1 MFSRMRFMVFLLV
14 CGLVSGVG
22 QSVAIAVAGASGGSD
37 GGNTVTV
44 VVTTVSATPGRTG
57 SSGSG
62 LGGGRR
68 DTYVC
73 SYTIAPPSMTVGLPE
88 GGPEAGHFYLVSC
101 TGPGVPPGPIVV
113 WMANLASGV
122 GEGVTP
128 TAVGERAASSI
139 RLPSPVIETNPAGS
153 TVVNIQTWL
162 WVSSSI
168 WHPWTARASV
178 SGITATATATP
189 VRVAFDMGDGAQ
201 VVCDG
206 PGSAYNPAEMGSA
219 KTSSCSYVY
228 RSSSAGQES
237 PDGNPNDAAYTVT
250 ATITWDV
257 SWKGDGFVGGGTL
270 PPLTTTSTT
279 HLRVEQI
286 ESVQQS

>member
-1 MFSRMRFMVFLLV
+1 MRVFFFVLV
-14 CGLVSGVG
+14 CGIVSGVG
-22 QSVAIAVAGASGGSD
+22 QSVAIATAGASGGSD

-44 VVTTVSATPGRTG
+44 VVTTVSAAPGRTG
-57 SSGSG
+57 SAGYAHGS
-62 LGGGRR
+62 GRR

-73 SYTIAPPSMTVGLPE
+73 SYTIAPPSMTVGLPT
-88 GGPEAGHFYLVSC
+88 GGPEAGQFYLVSC

-122 GEGVTP
+122 AEGVTP

-139 RLPSPVIETNPAGS
+139 RLPSPVIETNPADS
-153 TVVNIQTWL
+153 TIVNIQTWL
-162 WVSSSI
+162 WISSSI

-178 SGITATATATP
+178 SGISATATATP
-189 VRVAFDMGDGAQ
+189 VKVAFDMGDGGQ

-206 PGSAYNPAEMGSA
+206 PGSPYNPAGVGYA

-228 RSSSAGQES
+228 RSSSAGQAS
-237 PDGNPNDAAYTVT
+237 PDGNPNEAAYAVT

-257 SWKGDGFVGGGTL
+257 SWKGDGFVGGGAL
-270 PPLTTTSTT
+270 PPLTTTSTI